1 MLTLLWMIPLI
12 VAAAG
17 EPVPPAAES
26 PLAPEAAMRAT
37 NGTKVAVELQVLAVG
52 TYSGKA
58 IALDYRATRDDKQNQ
73 FVVVLSEKAQAQLK
87 RVGVHDL
94 DRHFRGKRV
103 RVAGPVTA
111 ENFTGLNQTGTY
123 FCLHVDDIGQFEQ
136 VD

>member
-12 VAAAG
+12 AAAG
-17 EPVPPAAES
+17 GAVPPIAECA
-26 PLAPEAAMRAT
+26 LAPEAAMRAT
-37 NGTKVAVELQVLAVG
+37 NGARVVVELQVLAVG
-52 TYSGKA
+52 TYANKA
-58 IALDYRATRDDKQNQ
+58 IALDFRATRDDKQNQ

-103 RVAGPVTA
+103 RVTGPVTG
-111 ENFTGLNQTGTY
+111 EVFTGLNQTGTY

>member
-12 VAAAG
+12 AAATG
-17 EPVPPAAES
+17 EPAPPTAES
-26 PLAPEAAMRAT
+26 PLAPESATRAT

-58 IALDYRATRDDKQNQ
+58 VALDYRATRDDKQNQ

-103 RVAGPVTA
+103 RVVGPVTR
-111 ENFTGLNQTGTY
+111 EIFTGLNQTGDY
-123 FCLHVDDIGQFEQ
+123 FCLHVDDISQFQQ

>member
-12 VAAAG
+12 AAAAG
-17 EPVPPAAES
+17 EPVPPTAER

-37 NGTKVAVELQVLAVG
+37 NGAKVAVELQVLAVG
-52 TYSGKA
+52 TYVGKA
-58 IALDYRATRDDKQNQ
+58 IALDFRATRDDKQNQ

-103 RVAGPVTA
+103 RVAGPVTG
-111 ENFTGLNQTGTY
+111 EVFTGLNQTGTY

>member
-1 MLTLLWMIPLI
+1 MLTVLWMIPLI
-12 VAAAG
+12 AAMG
-17 EPVPPAAES
+17 EPVPPTAER
-26 PLAPEAAMRAT
+26 PLGPEAAMRAT
-37 NGTKVAVELQVLAVG
+37 NGATVAVELQVLAVG
-52 TYSGKA
+52 TYAGKA
-58 IALDYRATRDDKQNQ
+58 VALDYRATRDDKQNQ

-103 RVAGPVTA
+103 RVTGPVTG
-111 ENFTGLNQTGTY
+111 EVFTGLNQTGTY